1 MYVLKFH
8 IISKYVKTAQEI
20 NEYSKMHENPTR
32 IQCTF
37 ILVFCCLM
45 TWSRFTKH
53 CVPSFLAIVSLLSSR
68 PSRAS
73 GDLGSTWLLSW
84 GALTDFHNTGLAVH
98 FRFWGFAWGDFWV
111 QQFTIFGQW
120 QSKHFWK
127 IRVQTLDREELRWI
141 NVLIRYSIQHR
152 VDILPDSE
160 AITNPGP
167 LPLAS
172 TASPLSLSTSTS
184 WFLSGLAGWD
194 MILFVFLS
202 CLITRLSE

>member
-1 MYVLKFH
+1 MNILKCMKIQQEFNVHSYLSFAAWWLGPGSLSTVSPPSWPLFPSCLPDLVRLPETWVLPDFFPGVPWLTFTTLDWLSTSGFEDLPEETFGCNNSPSLGNDKAN
-8 IISKYVKTAQEI
+8 IS
-20 NEYSKMHENPTR
+20 
-32 IQCTF
+32 
-37 ILVFCCLM
+37 
-45 TWSRFTKH
+45 
-53 CVPSFLAIVSLLSSR
+53 
-68 PSRAS
+68 
-73 GDLGSTWLLSW
+73 G
-84 GALTDFHNTGLAVH
+84 
-98 FRFWGFAWGDFWV
+98 
-111 QQFTIFGQW
+111 
-120 QSKHFWK
+120 K

-194 MILFVFLS
+194 MILSVFLS